1 MPGRMVVRLVSGSY
15 AYGTDTDDSDCD
27 YRMVFQLPNSE
38 FLGLGTPNS
47 THTDPLDQVGH
58 ELAHYLRLLLKGNP
72 NLVEMPFIRPE
83 WWIESSDTWK
93 AIVDVRERWITRA
106 MASAYRGW
114 IFGELAKIGKSPT
127 MTPKRISHCVRLAYE
142 LRGAL
147 YDRIIQPHLTGWQ
160 QHKVMDFKEGRL
172 DGATAI
178 LEVEAIMEE
187 ISDHTLQ
194 ALPEP
199 PTELAAAILEEA
211 RRKHGG

>member
-1 MPGRMVVRLVSGSY
+1 MTNAKQPAGVGQSYILDAIMFTRSAVRTEYPHSLSY
-15 AYGTDTDDSDCD
+15 QDMTFTI
-27 YRMVFQLPNSE
+27 VP
-38 FLGLGTPNS
+38 
-47 THTDPLDQVGH
+47 
-58 ELAHYLRLLLKGNP
+58 
-72 NLVEMPFIRPE
+72 
-83 WWIESSDTWK
+83 WK

-160 QHKVMDFKEGRL
+160 QHKVMDFKEDRL
-172 DGATAI
+172 DGSTAI